1 MPPQALSAGADGF
14 TTFSDQLTY
23 LASLR
28 YFVWDDWR
36 WPLSRAAGLG
46 GEAGTNIVFTD
57 AIPIYALVL
66 RVFRRAI
73 DPEFNFLGFWLG
85 ICYALQG
92 ICAVAAVRLWGV
104 TRWLPTL
111 SAAAIAVSMPAW
123 IERMGHAALSLHAI
137 LLLAVGM
144 YGWAERA
151 RDARPPMVASLLLCW
166 IAIAVNLYLFLMAAA
181 LFVALLLRL
190 WRRGS
195 RPSQLALAGAVLAAG
210 AALEMWALG
219 FFEPHGVA
227 GGFDVFS
234 MNLLSPLYPSRSALL
249 HRYFAELDATGGQG
263 EGFNY
268 LGLGLIGLGLVA
280 AWLTRDRWRSVVSRH
295 WPLVVLALG
304 LTAWSLSNRVYCGRT
319 LLVELPAPP
328 DVVAQFRAP
337 GRFFWP
343 VAYLVLI
350 SAVVLVARRPR
361 RLGWLLVAFAALQ
374 WFDVVRV
381 REAVKVAV
389 ASVPTPVFDRAGW
402 LPLLAAHRR
411 VVVAPT
417 WECVRVAGEHRK
429 VAELVYLSS
438 LLRTPVTTVY
448 SARPLVVDCEAEAA
462 VFRAG
467 GGIEVGDLVVA
478 LESAGAEFLQRLPA
492 GSRCVRSSE
501 GRICSTLEG
510 AGGLLLAVGRVERRF
525 GGPQGVGFGDGF
537 ESGNTLGWS
546 KTRP

>member
-1 MPPQALSAGADGF
+1 MGADGF
-14 TTFSDQLTY
+14 IAFLDPLTY
-23 LASLR
+23 IASLR

-73 DPEFNFLGFWLG
+73 DPDFNFLGVWLG
-85 ICYALQG
+85 LCYALQG
-92 ICAVAAVRLWGV
+92 TCAVAAVRLWGV
-104 TRWLPTL
+104 PRWLPTL

-123 IERMGHAALSLHAI
+123 IGRLGHAALSFHAI
-137 LLLAVGM
+137 LLLSIGI

-151 RDARPPMVASLLLCW
+151 QDARRPVVASLLLCW
-166 IAIAVNLYLFLMAAA
+166 IAVSINLYLFLMSAA
-181 LFVALLLRL
+181 LFAALLLRL
-190 WRRGS
+190 WRRGFAPS
-195 RPSQLALAGAVLAAG
+195 RLALAGALLAGG
-210 AALEMWALG
+210 ATLEMWVLG

-227 GGFDVFS
+227 AGFGVYS
-234 MNLLSPLYPSRSALL
+234 MNLLSPVYPAQSTLL
-249 HRYFAELDATGGQG
+249 HRYFAELDPTGGQN

-280 AWLTRDRWRSVVSRH
+280 AWLARDRWRSIVSRH
-295 WPLVVLALG
+295 WPLAVIATG

-328 DVVAQFRAP
+328 DVLAQFRAP

-350 SAVVLVARRPR
+350 GAVVLVARRPR
-361 RLGWLLVAFAALQ
+361 RLGWLLVAFASLQ
-374 WFDVVRV
+374 WFDAARL
-381 REAVKVAV
+381 RQGARVAV
-389 ASVPTPVFDRAGW
+389 ASVPTPAFDRVGW

-411 VVVAPT
+411 IVVAPT
-417 WECVRVAGEHRK
+417 WECVSVPGDHRRI
-429 VAELVYLSS
+429 AELVYLSAIP
-438 LLRTPVTTVY
+438 RTPVTTVY

-462 VFRAG
+462 VFRSG

-478 LESAGAEFLQRLPA
+478 LESAGTEFLQRLPA
-492 GSRCVRSSE
+492 GSRCVRFSN
-501 GRICSTLEG
+501 GRACSTLEA
-510 AGGLLLAVGRVERRF
+510 AGDLLLAVGRVERRF

-537 ESGNTLGWS
+537 ESGDTRGWS
-546 KTRP
+546 KARP